1 MTVILENTWKDEGF
15 NEIKSSFHYNLW
27 LVKAHELKFY
37 IPKTA
42 IKWGVN
48 VAVDVWKVL

>member
-1 MTVILENTWKDEGF
+1 MKV
-15 NEIKSSFHYNLW
+15 NEIKNSFHDNLW
-27 LVKAHELKFY
+27 VVKAHELKLH

-48 VAVDVWKVL
+48 VAVDVYKVL